1 MHGWQGYVIGDGVK
15 AAVKKLDEVA
25 GLADDV
31 SKRNIFLMDLYDSS
45 LLPLPVQLD
54 AQFETSATLY
64 QGALNA
70 RGLDLQAP
78 PKLDWTL

>member
-54 AQFETSATLY
+54 AQFEPAVTL
-64 QGALNA
+64 
-70 RGLDLQAP
+70 
-78 PKLDWTL
+78 

>member
-1 MHGWQGYVIGDGVK
+1 MHGWQGYVMGDGVN
-15 AAVKKLDEVA
+15 ATVKKPDEVA

-64 QGALNA
+64 QGVLNA